1 MLCRFIV
8 KLTLQAASKDNCEIK
23 MMERYIQLRSYPKI
37 INILFEN
44 PLFTHAAYKT
54 AKHLQ
59 TIRKISDELWDR
71 IRLIIP
77 PEKPNKTIG
86 CPIVK
91 LLISFARRLL
101 YNYID

>member
-1 MLCRFIV
+1 L
-8 KLTLQAASKDNCEIK
+8 L
-23 MMERYIQLRSYPKI
+23 
-37 INILFEN
+37 EN

-54 AKHLQ
+54 VKHLQ
-59 TIRKISDELWDR
+59 TIRKIPDELWDG

-86 CPIVK
+86 SPIVK
-91 LLISFARRLL
+91 LLISFARTLL